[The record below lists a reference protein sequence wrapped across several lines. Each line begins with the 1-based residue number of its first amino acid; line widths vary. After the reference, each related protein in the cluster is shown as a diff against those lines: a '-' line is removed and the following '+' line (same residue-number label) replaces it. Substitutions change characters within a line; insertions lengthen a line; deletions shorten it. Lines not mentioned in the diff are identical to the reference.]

1 MSYLL
6 GGEICELVL
15 LGVLKPKMT
24 AAVPLG
30 VSKVIAWKK
39 MTEIVVIFLKQVT
52 FISEFLLKNSNAT
65 EIILLLLTEMVSL
78 RGVN

>member
-1 MSYLL
+1 MLYLS
-6 GGEICELVL
+6 GGETCELVL

-30 VSKVIAWKK
+30 VSKVIALKK

-52 FISEFLLKNSNAT
+52 LISEFLLKNSIAT
-65 EIILLLLTEMVSL
+65 ENYSVITNRNGIS
-78 RGVN
+78 

>member
-1 MSYLL
+1 MWEVAPGAGNPSSYLS

-30 VSKVIAWKK
+30 VSKVIAMKK
-39 MTEIVVIFLKQVT
+39 K
-52 FISEFLLKNSNAT
+52 
-65 EIILLLLTEMVSL
+65 
-78 RGVN
+78 

>member
-1 MSYLL
+1 
-6 GGEICELVL
+6 LVL

-24 AAVPLG
+24 AAVPLQRFQR
-30 VSKVIAWKK
+30 SSPSKK

-65 EIILLLLTEMVSL
+65 ENYSVITNRHGIS
-78 RGVN
+78 

>member
-1 MSYLL
+1 
-6 GGEICELVL
+6 
-15 LGVLKPKMT
+15 MT
-24 AAVPLG
+24 AEAPLG

-65 EIILLLLTEMVSL
+65 EIILLLLTEMVFL

>member
-39 MTEIVVIFLKQVT
+39 MTEIVVT

-78 RGVN
+78 KGVN

>member
-1 MSYLL
+1 MGVFVISS

-30 VSKVIAWKK
+30 VSKVIALKK
-39 MTEIVVIFLKQVT
+39 
-52 FISEFLLKNSNAT
+52 NY
-65 EIILLLLTEMVSL
+65 
-78 RGVN
+78 

>member
-1 MSYLL
+1 M
-6 GGEICELVL
+6 L

-30 VSKVIAWKK
+30 GSKGHRLEKK

-65 EIILLLLTEMVSL
+65 ENYSAITNRNGIS
-78 RGVN
+78 

>member
-1 MSYLL
+1 
-6 GGEICELVL
+6 
-15 LGVLKPKMT
+15 
-24 AAVPLG
+24 
-30 VSKVIAWKK
+30 

-52 FISEFLLKNSNAT
+52 FISEFVLKNSNAI

>member
-1 MSYLL
+1 M
-6 GGEICELVL
+6 CELVL

-30 VSKVIAWKK
+30 VSKVIALKKK

-52 FISEFLLKNSNAT
+52 FISEF
-65 EIILLLLTEMVSL
+65 
-78 RGVN
+78 

>member
-1 MSYLL
+1 
-6 GGEICELVL
+6 
-15 LGVLKPKMT
+15 MT

-30 VSKVIAWKK
+30 VSKVIALKK

-52 FISEFLLKNSNAT
+52 FTVFLNFYFKIVLPLK
-65 EIILLLLTEMVSL
+65 IILLLLTEMVSL

>member
-1 MSYLL
+1 M
-6 GGEICELVL
+6 VL

-30 VSKVIAWKK
+30 VSKVIALKK

-65 EIILLLLTEMVSL
+65 ENYSVITNRNGIS
-78 RGVN
+78 

>member
-1 MSYLL
+1 
-6 GGEICELVL
+6 
-15 LGVLKPKMT
+15 MT

-30 VSKVIAWKK
+30 VSKVIALKKK

-65 EIILLLLTEMVSL
+65 ENYSQLLLLTEMVSL
-78 RGVN
+78 RGVNKVQATPTK

>member
-1 MSYLL
+1 
-6 GGEICELVL
+6 
-15 LGVLKPKMT
+15 MT

-30 VSKVIAWKK
+30 VSKVITWKK
-39 MTEIVVIFLKQVT
+39 MTEIAVIFLKQVT